1 MYKLI
6 SFSVPSKLEAK
17 EEQVMRS
24 FIPVSILVGIV
35 AILVSTPAD
44 ALCNQK
50 NAGVCVTANAAKGW
64 SEDCTKKCVV
74 GGPAKKKRTNQQTKK
89 PVPDERKSTMYA
101 FPSQYGYPDFA
112 RENLNRPIDRQP
124 LNPPSDLGSVPRKL
138 PLH

>member
-1 MYKLI
+1 VA
-6 SFSVPSKLEAK
+6 STLEAK

-35 AILVSTPAD
+35 AIAVSTSAE

-50 NAGVCVTANAAKGW
+50 VGGVCVTANAAKGW
-64 SEDCTKKCVV
+64 REDCTKKCVV
-74 GGPAKKKRTNQQTKK
+74 GGPAKKKRTNQQAKK
-89 PVPDERKSTMYA
+89 PMPDERKSMMYA

-124 LNPPSDLGSVPRKL
+124 LNPPSDLGGFPRQF